1 MDGVAAKGAGLAR
14 YEGNFRGNAREPL
27 SLDELLTLLGNFEE
41 SNGRSRDDAIAC
53 ALSASEGWQE
63 AVKRLRGA
71 FAEHESGL
79 SERKD
84 ELPGD

>member
-1 MDGVAAKGAGLAR
+1 LAH
-14 YEGNFRGNAREPL
+14 YERDLRGNAKEPL
-27 SLDELLTLLGNFEE
+27 SLDDLLTLLGNFEE
-41 SNGRSRDDAIAC
+41 SNRRSRDDAIAC

-71 FAEHESGL
+71 FAENGSGL

-84 ELPGD
+84 HLPGD

>member
-1 MDGVAAKGAGLAR
+1 MAR
-14 YEGNFRGNAREPL
+14 YERDFRGNAKEPL
-27 SLDELLTLLGNFEE
+27 SLDDLLTLLGSIEE
-41 SNGRSRDDAIAC
+41 GNERSREDAIAC

-71 FAEHESGL
+71 FAENESGL
-79 SERKD
+79 SEDKD

>member
-1 MDGVAAKGAGLAR
+1 LAR
-14 YEGNFRGNAREPL
+14 YERDFRGNAKEPL
-27 SLDELLTLLGNFEE
+27 SLDDLLTLLGKSEE
-41 SNGRSRDDAIAC
+41 GSDRVRDDAIAC

>member
-1 MDGVAAKGAGLAR
+1 MAR
-14 YEGNFRGNAREPL
+14 YERDFRGNAKEPL
-27 SLDELLTLLGNFEE
+27 SLDDLLTLLGNFEE
-41 SNGRSRDDAIAC
+41 GSERSRDDAIAC

-71 FAEHESGL
+71 FAENESGL

-84 ELPGD
+84 DLPGD

>member
-1 MDGVAAKGAGLAR
+1 MAR
-14 YEGNFRGNAREPL
+14 YEGNFRGHAKEPL
-27 SLDELLTLLGNFEE
+27 SLDELLSLLGNVVEE
-41 SNGRSRDDAIAC
+41 RGDSRDDAIAC

-71 FAEHESGL
+71 FAEDAAELRG
-79 SERKD
+79 RKD